1 MKGNKINYVVVGL
14 FVIAMAVALVVAI
27 VTLSGGSGATDAYH
41 AVYRN
46 VTGVKFGTQ
55 VLYEGYPIG
64 QVEAV
69 TPEPEGGGMRFRVDF
84 EITEGWRIPSDSIVA
99 IEAPSLLSA
108 VVLAVSEGEAATPLK
123 PGDRL
128 QSRESENMF
137 SVVSE
142 VAEQI
147 KDIAVNDLRPLLAT
161 VNGTVMTFGDILG
174 DQGKVLVEE
183 LSDLATDLSRRVP
196 LIVDDVEDL
205 ATQLKKPAGE
215 LDKLF
220 SPENRKTLEKVVANA
235 DGAVTKFTSFAS
247 ELSET
252 RARADRILDTLDTM
266 LVDNRLDVEQAIVDL
281 RHVVDSVAR
290 HIDALNQNME
300 GAARNMHEFS
310 RQIRKNPGLLL
321 GGSPPPDQAVGAK

>member
-1 MKGNKINYVVVGL
+1 MRGNRINYVVVGL

-27 VTLSGGSGATDAYH
+27 VMLSGGSGATDAYH

-84 EITEGWRIPSDSIVA
+84 EVTEGWRIPSDSVVS

-108 VVLAVSEGEAATPLK
+108 VVLAISEGQSATPLK

-128 QSRESENMF
+128 ESRESENMF
-137 SVVSE
+137 AVVSE
-142 VAEQI
+142 VATEI
-147 KDIAVNDLRPLLAT
+147 KNIAVNDLRPLLAT
-161 VNGTVMTFGDILG
+161 VNGTIMTFGDILG
-174 DQGKVLVEE
+174 DQGRVLVEE
-183 LSDLATDLSRRVP
+183 LSGLATDLSERVP
-196 LIVDDVEDL
+196 VIVDEVEAL
-205 ATQLKKPAGE
+205 TTQLKKPAGE

-220 SPENRKTLEKVVANA
+220 SPKNREAVETVLAKA
-235 DGAVTKFTSFAS
+235 DGAVVKFTAFADEMRES
-247 ELSET
+247 
-252 RARADRILDTLDTM
+252 RKRIDRVLDTLDNM
-266 LVDNRLDVEQAIVDL
+266 LGDNKLDIERSIIDL

-300 GAARNMHEFS
+300 GAARNMYEFS

-321 GGSPPPDQAVGAK
+321 GGSPPPDQAVGDN